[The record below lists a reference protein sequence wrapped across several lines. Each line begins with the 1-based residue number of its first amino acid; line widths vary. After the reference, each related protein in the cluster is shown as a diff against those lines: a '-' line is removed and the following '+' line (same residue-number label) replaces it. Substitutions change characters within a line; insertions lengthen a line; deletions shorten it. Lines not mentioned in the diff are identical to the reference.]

1 MFLPKSN
8 CFYYLYPCYQRLDAQ
23 SQIHI
28 HPGLCLFDG
37 RGKANNN
44 PMFLPKERFIPM
56 SKLAIISLLVCLSTP
71 AFAQET
77 ESTASKLIALFKDT
91 AAELNRQ
98 DHEFNA
104 SVDEIKNIIIDRKDE
119 IKKTLAKASEE
130 LTLGNIDTFNL
141 LMAKANTEMNQLHQE
156 FDVSVKKEKLTYER
170 LLKVAKA
177 ETLAFGRKNEIRK
190 ALAKAGEE
198 LKLGNFN
205 TFTLLMNRVDVE
217 IIRIRKELNV
227 SMQNE
232 RLAYERLLR
241 LAAGGKK

>member
-1 MFLPKSN
+1 
-8 CFYYLYPCYQRLDAQ
+8 
-23 SQIHI
+23 
-28 HPGLCLFDG
+28 
-37 RGKANNN
+37 
-44 PMFLPKERFIPM
+44 M